1 MVILWSICTVYCLMT
16 GRKQREKMEKDD
28 SVVHDNKKTT
38 TITSY
43 RLCTIANRIEEK
55 SPNIEKNR
63 KNQISSHCPI
73 VHCSERN
80 NE

>member
-1 MVILWSICTVYCLMT
+1 MT

-63 KNQISSHCPI
+63 KEPKSRLIAQSYTA
-73 VHCSERN
+73 RN
-80 NE
+80 VIII

>member
-1 MVILWSICTVYCLMT
+1 MT

-55 SPNIEKNR
+55 SPNIEK
-63 KNQISSHCPI
+63 I
-73 VHCSERN
+73 ERN
-80 NE
+80 QNLVSLPNRTLLGT

>member
-55 SPNIEKNR
+55 SPNIEK
-63 KNQISSHCPI
+63 I
-73 VHCSERN
+73 ERN
-80 NE
+80 QNLVSLPNRTLLGT